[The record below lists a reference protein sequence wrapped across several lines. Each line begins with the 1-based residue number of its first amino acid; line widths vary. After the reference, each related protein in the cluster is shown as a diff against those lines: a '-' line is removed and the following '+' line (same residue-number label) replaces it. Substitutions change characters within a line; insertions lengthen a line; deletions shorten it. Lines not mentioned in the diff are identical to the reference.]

1 MIQVYCKNTGTT
13 KSFREGTTLLD
24 MLPEFEFERPYPI
37 VSAKVNN
44 VSQGL
49 KFRVYNSRSV
59 EFCDCTAPNAMRV
72 YIRSLCF
79 LLCKAAKD
87 VFRGSRIF
95 IEHPIS
101 HGYFCE
107 LEKPDHSPVT
117 QADIDRIKA
126 RMQSLVSKDQPFHRF
141 EAPIEQVIEIMHKLG
156 AEDKVK
162 LLETSGQVYMDYY
175 SLGKTK
181 DYYYG
186 RLVPSTGYLK
196 VWDLRMYH
204 GGMLLIGP
212 SKHNPT
218 KLAPYVD
225 QPKTFRMF
233 SEAHK
238 WNEIMGLNTVGDLN
252 NSLLDGNGSDRIQIA
267 EALQE
272 KKIVQIAEQIHKKYL
287 SPRKVRLVLVTG
299 PSSSGKT
306 TVSKRLGVQLKAC
319 GLRPLVFSTDD
330 YFVDREKTPLLPD
343 GTPDFDN
350 FDTVDHAALE
360 ADLLKILAGEEV
372 EVPEFNFTTGKRE
385 YKGRRYRLEPGSIVV
400 LEGIHALNPK
410 LTKKIDEKNK
420 YRIFISTLTGIAL
433 DNHNCI
439 PTSDNRLLRRIVRD
453 YNKGAFTARQTISQ
467 WPKVRAAEDK
477 WIYPFQE
484 NADAMFN
491 SAYLVEFAV
500 LRNHAEPILSSVPK
514 NCPADAAAPRLLK
527 VIHYFVP
534 VPDNEIPPTSQ
545 LREVVGGSSFK
556 Y

>member
-1 MIQVYCKNTGTT
+1 MIQVYCKNTGTS
-13 KSFREGTTLLD
+13 KAFREGTTLLD
-24 MLPEFEFERPYPI
+24 MLPEFEFEKPYPI

-49 KFRVYNSRSV
+49 KFRVYSSRTV
-59 EFCDCTAPNAMRV
+59 EFCDATVASGMRV

-87 VFRGSRIF
+87 VFRGSRIS

-101 HGYFCE
+101 HGYYCE
-107 LEKPDHSPVT
+107 LQKRDGTPVT
-117 QADIDRIKA
+117 QEDIDKLKA
-126 RMQSLVSKDQPFHRF
+126 KMASMVSKNQPFHRF
-141 EAPIEQVIEIMHKLG
+141 EAPIEQVIDIMHKIG

-175 SLGKTK
+175 ALGKTK

-186 RLVPSTGYLK
+186 RLVPSTGYLTK
-196 VWDLRMYH
+196 WDLRMYH

-212 SKHNPT
+212 SKHNPH
-218 KLAPYVD
+218 KLAPYID

-233 SEAHK
+233 SENRK

-252 NSLLDGNGSDRIQIA
+252 KSLLDGNGSDLIQIA

-272 KKIVQIAEQIHKKYL
+272 KKIVKMAEEIHKRYL
-287 SPRKVRLVLVTG
+287 SPRKLRLVLITG

-306 TVSKRLGVQLKAC
+306 TVSKRLAVQLKAC
-319 GLRPLVFSTDD
+319 GLRPLIFSTDD

-343 GTPDFDN
+343 GSPDFDN
-350 FDTVDHAALE
+350 FDTVDHDALE
-360 ADLLKILAGEEV
+360 ADLMKILAGEEV
-372 EVPEFNFTTGKRE
+372 EVPEFDFTTGKRE
-385 YKGRRYRLEPGSIVV
+385 YKGRKYKLGPGNIVV

-410 LTKKIDEKNK
+410 LTAKIPEKKK

-433 DNHNCI
+433 DDHNCI

-477 WIYPFQE
+477 WIYPYQE
-484 NADAMFN
+484 NADVMFN

-500 LRNHAEPILSSVPK
+500 LRNHAEPILGSVPK
-514 NCPADAAAPRLLK
+514 NCPEYAEAHRLLK
-527 VIHYFVP
+527 FIHYFVP
-534 VPDNEIPPTSQ
+534 VPDNEIPPTSL
-545 LREVVGGSSFK
+545 LREFVGGSSFK